1 MAETLKNGATV
12 LWKVKDIVLA
22 QWGNEFV
29 VWRVDHEGNAFWGA
43 YSGNRELAERRFKER
58 LQLLYPP
65 KNMPNKVVGD
75 EEGAS

>member
-12 LWKVKDIVLA
+12 LWKVKDVVLA

-29 VWRVDHEGNAFWGA
+29 VWRVDPEGNAFWGT
-43 YSGNRELAERRFKER
+43 YCNGNRELAERRFKER

-65 KNMPNKVVGD
+65 KK
-75 EEGAS
+75 EASA